1 MSIAVQPGHISRTEG
16 GLSSARLQPGWRT
29 SSPLMNSRTSLV
41 AVIVAAAAV
50 GGVSLAPAPRA
61 YGAPNPEVE
70 YLYNMTVRRQ
80 YSFPNNDA
88 LAYGHGI
95 CDKVGQGEGYGQVI
109 GDVKRDVTPS
119 DQFAANYVVG
129 YAVNLLCPELIW
141 QLRNSAG
148 GYRPP
153 DGAPQ
158 FSTYY

>member
-1 MSIAVQPGHISRTEG
+1 MWTAVRSPVR
-16 GLSSARLQPGWRT
+16 SADRPDCREAAAR
-29 SSPLMNSRTSLV
+29 SKLV
-41 AVIVAAAAV
+41 AVIVAAVAV
-50 GGVSLAPAPRA
+50 GGLPLAPRA
-61 YGAPNPEVE
+61 YAAPNPEVE
-70 YLYNMTVRRQ
+70 YVYDMTVRRQ
-80 YSFPNNDA
+80 YGFPNNDS

-109 GDVKRDVTPS
+109 GDVKRDVTPN

-129 YAVNLLCPELIW
+129 YAVNLLCPDLIW

-148 GYRPP
+148 GYQPP

>member
-29 SSPLMNSRTSLV
+29 SPRLMNSRKSQV
-41 AVIVAAAAV
+41 AVIVTAAAV
-50 GGVSLAPAPRA
+50 GGVSLALAPPAYA
-61 YGAPNPEVE
+61 APNPEVE

-148 GYRPP
+148 GYQPP

>member
-1 MSIAVQPGHISRTEG
+1 MSQFMPVAVHGPVTASGHPKSR
-16 GLSSARLQPGWRT
+16 R
-29 SSPLMNSRTSLV
+29 SLV
-41 AVIVAAAAV
+41 AVIAAVAAV
-50 GGVSLAPAPRA
+50 GVVPLVPAPRA
-61 YGAPNPEVE
+61 HAAPNPEVE
-70 YLYNMTVRRQ
+70 YVYDMTVRRQ
-80 YSFPNNDA
+80 YNFPNNDS

-95 CDKVGQGEGYGQVI
+95 CDRLGQGEGYGQLI

-141 QLRNSAG
+141 QLRNSSG
-148 GYRPP
+148 GYIPP

>member
-16 GLSSARLQPGWRT
+16 GLSRK
-29 SSPLMNSRTSLV
+29 SLV
-41 AVIVAAAAV
+41 AGIVAAAAV
-50 GGVSLAPAPRA
+50 GGVLPAPAPRA
-61 YGAPNPEVE
+61 YAAPNPEVE

-88 LAYGHGI
+88 LAYGHGV

-109 GDVKRDVTPS
+109 GDVKRDVTPN

-148 GYRPP
+148 GYLPP

>member
-1 MSIAVQPGHISRTEG
+1 MSSAVQPGHISRTER
-16 GLSSARLQPGWRT
+16 GLSRK
-29 SSPLMNSRTSLV
+29 SLV
-41 AVIVAAAAV
+41 AGIVAAAAV
-50 GGVSLAPAPRA
+50 GGVPLAPAPRA
-61 YGAPNPEVE
+61 YAAPNPEVE
-70 YLYNMTVRRQ
+70 YLYDMTVRRQ
-80 YSFPNNDA
+80 YGFPNNDA

-148 GYRPP
+148 GYQPP

>member
-1 MSIAVQPGHISRTEG
+1 MTGLITRTEE
-16 GLSSARLQPGWRT
+16 
-29 SSPLMNSRTSLV
+29 MNSQNALV
-41 AVIVAAAAV
+41 AGIVAAAVV
-50 GGVSLAPAPRA
+50 GVAPPAPRA
-61 YGAPNPEVE
+61 RAAPNPEVE
-70 YLYNMTVRRQ
+70 YVYDMTVRRQ
-80 YSFPNNDA
+80 YNFPNNDS

-95 CDKVGQGEGYGQVI
+95 CDRLGQGEGYGQLI

-141 QLRNSAG
+141 QLRNSSG
-148 GYRPP
+148 GYIPP